1 MSCFTQFKNI
11 FFKSNKEDKKVEKV
25 EKEPIIKKEAEEE
38 SSIIK
43 QEDTV
48 QFTFPITGGQV
59 IKVYDGD
66 TFTIATRLP
75 FRESPLYRL
84 SVRLN
89 GIDCPEIKGK
99 DVSDEEKAAAIVVKD
114 YVASLILH
122 KYVKLENIQNEKYGR
137 VLADVYIND
146 IHLNGIL
153 IEQGYAVKYDGG
165 TKHKPVSWSE
175 YRNQKQNTEQIQK
188 QNK

>member
-11 FFKSNKEDKKVEKV
+11 FFKSNNESKEI
-25 EKEPIIKKEAEEE
+25 EKETIIKEEE
-38 SSIIK
+38 LKEEVPSIIK
-43 QEDTV
+43 WEDTV

-66 TFTIATRLP
+66 TITIATRLP
-75 FRESPLYRL
+75 FNESPLYRL

-99 DVSDEEKAAAIVVKD
+99 DVSDEEKAAAVVVKD

-175 YRNQKQNTEQIQK
+175 HRIQKQNTEQIQNP
-188 QNK
+188 NK

>member
-1 MSCFTQFKNI
+1 MSCFTKLLNI
-11 FFKSNKEDKKVEKV
+11 FFKSNKES
-25 EKEPIIKKEAEEE
+25 KETVKEAVKEEVKDEEVPTIIKR
-38 SSIIK
+38 
-43 QEDTV
+43 EDTV
-48 QFTFPITGGQV
+48 EFTYPITGGQV

-66 TFTIATRLP
+66 TITIATRLP

-165 TKHKPVSWSE
+165 TKHKPVSWRE
-175 YRNQKQNTEQIQK
+175 YREQKQTIV
-188 QNK
+188 